1 MQLEQ
6 YIDYTNLKP
15 DATRADIEELC
26 KIAKERGYA
35 NVCVNGA
42 YVSLCRQL
50 LRGSGVGVACVVG
63 FPLGAS
69 ATEVKAFEAAKAVE
83 DGADEIDMVMAVGA
97 LKGGDF
103 DYVANDLK
111 GGDFDYVTKD
121 IAAVKHA
128 CGVTLKVIIEECLLT
143 DEQIAEAAKICVRS
157 GADIVK
163 TSTGFSKAGAT
174 LHAVEI
180 IKANCGDLGIK
191 AAGGIRDAE
200 TARAFIEAGA
210 TRIGAS
216 AKL

>member
-42 YVSLCRQL
+42 YVALCRQL

-69 ATEVKAFEAAKAVE
+69 TTEVKAFEAAKAVE

-103 DYVANDLK
+103 DYVA
-111 GGDFDYVTKD
+111 KD

-143 DEQIAEAAKICVRS
+143 DEQIAEAAQICVRS

-174 LHAVEI
+174 LHAIGI

>member
-15 DATRADIEELC
+15 DAIRADIEELC

-42 YVSLCRQL
+42 YVALCRQL

-69 ATEVKAFEAAKAVE
+69 TTEVKAFEAAKAVE

-103 DYVANDLK
+103 DYVA
-111 GGDFDYVTKD
+111 KD

-143 DEQIAEAAKICVRS
+143 DEQIAEATKICVRS

-174 LHAVEI
+174 LHAIEI
-180 IKANCGDLGIK
+180 IKANCGSLGIK

>member
-42 YVSLCRQL
+42 YVALCKQL

-69 ATEVKAFEAAKAVE
+69 TTEVKAFEAAKAVE

-103 DYVANDLK
+103 DYVA
-111 GGDFDYVTKD
+111 KD

-143 DEQIAEAAKICVRS
+143 DKQIAEAARICVRS

-174 LHAVEI
+174 LHAIEI

>member
-42 YVSLCRQL
+42 YVALCRQL

-69 ATEVKAFEAAKAVE
+69 TTEVKAFEAAKAVA

-103 DYVANDLK
+103 DYVA
-111 GGDFDYVTKD
+111 KD

-174 LHAVEI
+174 LHAIEI

-216 AKL
+216 VKL

>member
-42 YVSLCRQL
+42 YVALCRQL
-50 LRGSGVGVACVVG
+50 LRGSGVGVACVIG

-69 ATEVKAFEAAKAVE
+69 TTEVKAFEAAKAVE
-83 DGADEIDMVMAVGA
+83 DGADEIDMVMAIGA
-97 LKGGDF
+97 LKDGDL
-103 DYVANDLK
+103 DYVA
-111 GGDFDYVTKD
+111 KD

-174 LHAVEI
+174 LHAIEI

>member
-1 MQLEQ
+1 MQLKQ

-42 YVSLCRQL
+42 HVALCKQL

-69 ATEVKAFEAAKAVE
+69 TTEVKAFEAAKAVE

-103 DYVANDLK
+103 DYVEN
-111 GGDFDYVTKD
+111 D

>member
-42 YVSLCRQL
+42 YVALCRQL

-69 ATEVKAFEAAKAVE
+69 TTEVKAFEAAKAVE

-103 DYVANDLK
+103 DYVA
-111 GGDFDYVTKD
+111 KD

-128 CGVTLKVIIEECLLT
+128 CGVTLKVIIEGCLLT

-174 LHAVEI
+174 LHAIEI
-180 IKANCGDLGIK
+180 IKANCGSLGIK

>member
-42 YVSLCRQL
+42 YVALCKQL

-69 ATEVKAFEAAKAVE
+69 TTEVKAFEAAKAVE

-103 DYVANDLK
+103 DYVAND
-111 GGDFDYVTKD
+111 

-143 DEQIAEAAKICVRS
+143 DEQIAEAARICVRS

-174 LHAVEI
+174 LHAMEI
-180 IKANCGDLGIK
+180 IKANCGSLGIK

>member
-6 YIDYTNLKP
+6 YIDFTNLKP

-42 YVSLCRQL
+42 YVALCRQL

-103 DYVANDLK
+103 DYVAND
-111 GGDFDYVTKD
+111 

-143 DEQIAEAAKICVRS
+143 DEQIAEATKICVRS

-174 LHAVEI
+174 LHAIEI

-191 AAGGIRDAE
+191 AAGGIRDAD

>member
-42 YVSLCRQL
+42 CVALCRQL

-69 ATEVKAFEAAKAVE
+69 TTEVKAFEAAKAVE

-103 DYVANDLK
+103 DYVA
-111 GGDFDYVTKD
+111 KD

-174 LHAVEI
+174 LHAIGI

>member
-6 YIDYTNLKP
+6 YIDFTNLKP

-103 DYVANDLK
+103 DYVAND
-111 GGDFDYVTKD
+111 

-174 LHAVEI
+174 LHAIEI

>member
-26 KIAKERGYA
+26 RTAKARGYA
-35 NVCVNGA
+35 NVCVNGV
-42 YVSLCRQL
+42 YVALCRQL

-69 ATEVKAFEAAKAVE
+69 TTEVKAFEAAKAVE

-103 DYVANDLK
+103 DYVA
-111 GGDFDYVTKD
+111 KD

-174 LHAVEI
+174 LHAIEI
-180 IKANCGDLGIK
+180 IKANCGSLGIK

>member
-42 YVSLCRQL
+42 YVALCRQL

-69 ATEVKAFEAAKAVE
+69 TTEVKAFEAAKAVE

-103 DYVANDLK
+103 DYVAN
-111 GGDFDYVTKD
+111 D

-174 LHAVEI
+174 LHAIGI

-191 AAGGIRDAE
+191 AAGGIRDAD

>member
-42 YVSLCRQL
+42 YVALCRQL

-69 ATEVKAFEAAKAVE
+69 TTEVKAFEAAKAVE

-97 LKGGDF
+97 LKDGDF
-103 DYVANDLK
+103 DYVA
-111 GGDFDYVTKD
+111 KD

-143 DEQIAEAAKICVRS
+143 DEQIAEAARICVRS

-174 LHAVEI
+174 LHAVGI

>member
-42 YVSLCRQL
+42 YVALCRQL

-69 ATEVKAFEAAKAVE
+69 ASEVKAFEAAKAVE

-103 DYVANDLK
+103 DYVA
-111 GGDFDYVTKD
+111 KD

-180 IKANCGDLGIK
+180 IKANCGSLGIK

>member
-42 YVSLCRQL
+42 YVALCRQL

-69 ATEVKAFEAAKAVE
+69 TTEVKAFESAKAVE

-103 DYVANDLK
+103 DYVA
-111 GGDFDYVTKD
+111 KD

-128 CGVTLKVIIEECLLT
+128 CGVTLKVIIEGCLLT

-174 LHAVEI
+174 LHAIEI

>member
-42 YVSLCRQL
+42 YVALCKQL

-69 ATEVKAFEAAKAVE
+69 TTEVKAFEAAKAVE

-103 DYVANDLK
+103 DYVA
-111 GGDFDYVTKD
+111 KD

-174 LHAVEI
+174 LHAIEI
-180 IKANCGDLGIK
+180 IKANCGNLGIK

>member
-42 YVSLCRQL
+42 YVALCRQL

-69 ATEVKAFEAAKAVE
+69 TTEVKAFEAAKAVE

-103 DYVANDLK
+103 DYVAND
-111 GGDFDYVTKD
+111 

-128 CGVTLKVIIEECLLT
+128 CGVTLKVIIEECLLS
-143 DEQIAEAAKICVRS
+143 EAQIAEAAKICVRS

-174 LHAVEI
+174 LHAIEI

>member
-42 YVSLCRQL
+42 YVALCKQL

-69 ATEVKAFEAAKAVE
+69 TTEVKAFEAAKAVE
-83 DGADEIDMVMAVGA
+83 DGADEIDMLMAVGA

-103 DYVANDLK
+103 DYVAN
-111 GGDFDYVTKD
+111 D

-174 LHAVEI
+174 LHAIGI

>member
-42 YVSLCRQL
+42 YVALCRQL

-69 ATEVKAFEAAKAVE
+69 TTEVKAFEAAKAVE

-97 LKGGDF
+97 LKDGDL
-103 DYVANDLK
+103 DYVA
-111 GGDFDYVTKD
+111 KD

-143 DEQIAEAAKICVRS
+143 DEQIAEAAQICVRS

-174 LHAVEI
+174 LHAIEI

-191 AAGGIRDAE
+191 AAGGIRDAD

>member
-42 YVSLCRQL
+42 YVALCRQL

-69 ATEVKAFEAAKAVE
+69 TTEVKAFEAAKAVE

-97 LKGGDF
+97 LKD
-103 DYVANDLK
+103 
-111 GGDFDYVTKD
+111 GDFDYVTKD

-174 LHAVEI
+174 LHAIEI
-180 IKANCGDLGIK
+180 IKANRGDLGIK

>member
-6 YIDYTNLKP
+6 YIDFTNLKP

-42 YVSLCRQL
+42 YVALCRQL

-103 DYVANDLK
+103 DYVAND
-111 GGDFDYVTKD
+111 

-174 LHAVEI
+174 LHAIEI

-191 AAGGIRDAE
+191 AAGGIRDAD

>member
-42 YVSLCRQL
+42 YVALCRQL

-69 ATEVKAFEAAKAVE
+69 TTEVKAFEAAKAVE

-103 DYVANDLK
+103 DYVA
-111 GGDFDYVTKD
+111 KD

-180 IKANCGDLGIK
+180 IKANCGSLGIK

>member
-6 YIDYTNLKP
+6 YIDFTNLKP

-42 YVSLCRQL
+42 YVALCRQL

-103 DYVANDLK
+103 DYVAND
-111 GGDFDYVTKD
+111 

-143 DEQIAEAAKICVRS
+143 DEQIAEATKICVRS

-180 IKANCGDLGIK
+180 IKANCGSLGIK

-200 TARAFIEAGA
+200 AARAFIEAGA

>member
-6 YIDYTNLKP
+6 YIDYTDLKP

-42 YVSLCRQL
+42 YVALCKQL

-69 ATEVKAFEAAKAVE
+69 TTEVKAFEAAKAVE

-103 DYVANDLK
+103 DYVA
-111 GGDFDYVTKD
+111 KD

-174 LHAVEI
+174 LHAIEI
-180 IKANCGDLGIK
+180 IKANCGSLGIK

>member
-42 YVSLCRQL
+42 YVALCRQL

-69 ATEVKAFEAAKAVE
+69 TTEVKAFEAAKAVE

-103 DYVANDLK
+103 DYV
-111 GGDFDYVTKD
+111 TKD

-128 CGVTLKVIIEECLLT
+128 CGVTLKVIIEECMLT

-174 LHAVEI
+174 LHAIEI

>member
-6 YIDYTNLKP
+6 YIDFTNLKP

-103 DYVANDLK
+103 DYVAND
-111 GGDFDYVTKD
+111 

-143 DEQIAEAAKICVRS
+143 DEQIAEATKICVRS

-180 IKANCGDLGIK
+180 IKANCGSLGIK
-191 AAGGIRDAE
+191 AAGGIRDAD

>member
-42 YVSLCRQL
+42 YVALCRQL

-69 ATEVKAFEAAKAVE
+69 TSEVKAFEAAKAVE

-103 DYVANDLK
+103 DYVA
-111 GGDFDYVTKD
+111 KD

-174 LHAVEI
+174 LHAIEI

>member
-42 YVSLCRQL
+42 YVALCKQL

-69 ATEVKAFEAAKAVE
+69 TTEVKAFEAAKAVE

-103 DYVANDLK
+103 DYVAND
-111 GGDFDYVTKD
+111 

-143 DEQIAEAAKICVRS
+143 DEQIAEAARICVRS

-174 LHAVEI
+174 LHAIEI

-191 AAGGIRDAE
+191 AAGGIRDAD

>member
-42 YVSLCRQL
+42 YVALCRQL

-69 ATEVKAFEAAKAVE
+69 TTEVKAFEAAKAVE

-103 DYVANDLK
+103 DYVA
-111 GGDFDYVTKD
+111 KD

-128 CGVTLKVIIEECLLT
+128 CGVTLKVIIEECLLS
-143 DEQIAEAAKICVRS
+143 EAQIAEAAKICVRS

-180 IKANCGDLGIK
+180 IKANCGSLGIK
-191 AAGGIRDAE
+191 AAGGIRDAD
-200 TARAFIEAGA
+200 TARTFIEAGA

>member
-42 YVSLCRQL
+42 YVALCKQL

-69 ATEVKAFEAAKAVE
+69 TTEVKAFEAAKAVE

-103 DYVANDLK
+103 DYVA
-111 GGDFDYVTKD
+111 KD

-143 DEQIAEAAKICVRS
+143 DEQIAEAARICVRS

-174 LHAVEI
+174 LHAIEI
-180 IKANCGDLGIK
+180 IKANCGSLGIK

-200 TARAFIEAGA
+200 TARAVIEAGA

-216 AKL
+216 AKM

>member
-26 KIAKERGYA
+26 KIANERGYA

-42 YVSLCRQL
+42 YVALCRQL

-69 ATEVKAFEAAKAVE
+69 TTEVKAFEAAKAVE

-103 DYVANDLK
+103 DYVA
-111 GGDFDYVTKD
+111 KD

-143 DEQIAEAAKICVRS
+143 DEQIAEAARICVRS

-174 LHAVEI
+174 LHAIEI
-180 IKANCGDLGIK
+180 IKANCGGLGIK

>member
-42 YVSLCRQL
+42 YVALCKQL

-69 ATEVKAFEAAKAVE
+69 TTEVKAFEAAKAVE

-103 DYVANDLK
+103 DYVA
-111 GGDFDYVTKD
+111 KD

-143 DEQIAEAAKICVRS
+143 DEQIAEAARICVRS

-174 LHAVEI
+174 LHAVGI

>member
-26 KIAKERGYA
+26 KIAKERGYT

-42 YVSLCRQL
+42 YVALCRQL

-69 ATEVKAFEAAKAVE
+69 TTEVKAFEAAKAVA

-103 DYVANDLK
+103 DYVA
-111 GGDFDYVTKD
+111 KD

-174 LHAVEI
+174 LHAIEI
-180 IKANCGDLGIK
+180 IKANCGNLGIK

>member
-103 DYVANDLK
+103 DYVEN
-111 GGDFDYVTKD
+111 D

-143 DEQIAEAAKICVRS
+143 DEQIAEATKICVRS

-180 IKANCGDLGIK
+180 IKANCGSLGIK

>member
-42 YVSLCRQL
+42 YVALCRQL

-69 ATEVKAFEAAKAVE
+69 TTEVKAFEAAKAVE

-103 DYVANDLK
+103 DYVA
-111 GGDFDYVTKD
+111 KD
-121 IAAVKHA
+121 IAALKHA

-174 LHAVEI
+174 LHAIEI

>member
-103 DYVANDLK
+103 DYVA
-111 GGDFDYVTKD
+111 KD

-143 DEQIAEAAKICVRS
+143 DEQIAEATKICVRS

-180 IKANCGDLGIK
+180 IKANCGSLGIK

>member
-26 KIAKERGYA
+26 KTAKERGYA

-69 ATEVKAFEAAKAVE
+69 TTEVKAFEAAKAVE

-103 DYVANDLK
+103 DYVA
-111 GGDFDYVTKD
+111 KD

-174 LHAVEI
+174 LHAIEI